1 MAELTGRDR
10 LTAVEVDEAAG
21 IFEAARIADGRTGAG
36 ELPSFLSQPGAHV
49 LAEDNGRVV
58 GYAHLDTVGDSFG
71 HPVGEVVVHPAARDR
86 GVGTQLVRQ
95 LLTLA
100 GDREPRLWSHGD
112 HPAAAAIAAKLG
124 LNKVRELRRMRWTV
138 GDVPQPQL
146 REGVRIRT
154 FVPGQDE
161 SAVVSVNHRAFSW
174 HPEQGA
180 LTVEDLVAAER
191 ESWFDPAGF
200 FLAVDPTDRLLGF
213 HWTKIH
219 PGPPEAIGEVYV
231 VGVDPDAQGSGLGKA
246 LTVIGME
253 HLRAAG
259 LRSVMLYV
267 ESDNAPAVAVYSKL
281 GFTLWDADVQ
291 YGR

>member
-1 MAELTGRDR
+1 MAEKNDFVAAFTAFTESVSGRQDEPFFHWVADLKGGLIAVMSVRKVLKVPSPERLDGCWGYLTNCYALPDYRNRGIGTE
-10 LTAVEVDEAAG
+10 LVE
-21 IFEAARIADGRTGAG
+21 R
-36 ELPSFLSQPGAHV
+36 
-49 LAEDNGRVV
+49 
-58 GYAHLDTVGDSFG
+58 
-71 HPVGEVVVHPAARDR
+71 
-86 GVGTQLVRQ
+86 

-100 GDREPRLWSHGD
+100 GDRSARLWSHGD

-124 LNKVRELRRMRWTV
+124 LNRVRELRRMRWV
-138 GDVPQPQL
+138 AGDVPQPQL
-146 REGVRIRT
+146 REGVRIRA

-161 SAVVSVNHRAFSW
+161 AAVVSVNHRAFSW

-180 LTVEDLVAAER
+180 LTVEDLVATEQQD
-191 ESWFDPAGF
+191 WFDPSGF
-200 FLAVDPTDRLLGF
+200 FLAVDASDRLLGF
-213 HWTKIH
+213 HWTKVH

-231 VGVDPDAQGSGLGKA
+231 VGVDPDAQGGGLGKA

-281 GFTLWDADVQ
+281 GFTVWDADVQ

>member
-1 MAELTGRDR
+1 VAELTGRDR
-10 LTAVEVDEAAG
+10 LTAVEVDEVAG
-21 IFEAARIADGRTGAG
+21 IFEAARLADERTGAG
-36 ELPSFLSQPGAHV
+36 ELPSFVSQPGVHV
-49 LAEDNGRVV
+49 LAADNGRVV
-58 GYAHLDTVGDSFG
+58 GYAHLDTAGDSHG
-71 HPVGEVVVHPAARDR
+71 HPVGEALVHPASRNR
-86 GVGTQLVRQ
+86 GVGTQLVQR
-95 LLTLA
+95 LLDLA

-112 HPAAAAIAAKLG
+112 HPAAAAIAATLG
-124 LNKVRELRRMRWTV
+124 LNRVRELRRMRWTV

-161 SAVVSVNHRAFSW
+161 EAVVAVNHRAFSW

-180 LTVEDLVAAER
+180 LTVDDLLATER

-200 FLAVDPTDRLLGF
+200 FLAVDASDRLLGF

-231 VGVDPDAQGSGLGKA
+231 VGVDPEAQGGGLGKA

-267 ESDNAPAVAVYSKL
+267 ESDNSPAVAVYSKL
-281 GFTLWDADVQ
+281 GFTVWDADAQ

>member
-1 MAELTGRDR
+1 VAELTGRDR
-10 LTAVEVDEAAG
+10 LSAVEVDEVAAV
-21 IFEAARIADGRTGAG
+21 FEAARLADGRTGAG
-36 ELPSFLSQPGAHV
+36 ELPSFVARPGTHV
-49 LAEDNGRVV
+49 LAEDNGRLV
-58 GYAHLDTVGDSFG
+58 GYAHLDTDGDSNG
-71 HPVGEVVVHPAARDR
+71 HPVGEALVHPAARNR
-86 GVGTQLVRQ
+86 GVGTQLVRE
-95 LLTLA
+95 LLRLA

-112 HPAAAAIAAKLG
+112 HPAAAAIAARLG
-124 LNKVRELRRMRWTV
+124 LRKVREMRRMRWTA
-138 GDVPQPQL
+138 GEVPQPQL

-161 SAVVSVNHRAFSW
+161 AAVVAVNHRAFSW

-180 LTVEDLVAAER
+180 LTVEDLLATER

-200 FLAVDPTDRLLGF
+200 FLAVDASERLLGF
-213 HWTKIH
+213 HWTKVH

-231 VGVDPDAQGSGLGKA
+231 VGVDPDAQGGGLGKA

-281 GFTLWDADVQ
+281 GFTVWDADVQ
-291 YGR
+291 YGH